1 MPAPEEFHIAFSV
14 ALSRAMRL
22 AVDAAW
28 DAAMHAIGSPTPG
41 VAIASAGP
49 ERVARGAARSAVMG
63 VIDQNGP
70 RGSTRA
76 DIRRLV
82 PKFMGGA
89 QIKADTLKATLR
101 ALRDQD
107 RIELRDGRWF
117 PVRKYG
123 GP

>member
-28 DAAMHAIGSPTPG
+28 DAAMHATESPTPS
-41 VAIASAGP
+41 VAIANAGP

-63 VIDQNGP
+63 AIEERGA
-70 RGSTRA
+70 RGSTRD
-76 DIRRLV
+76 DIRLLARRFL
-82 PKFMGGA
+82 GGP
-89 QIKADTLKATLR
+89 IKVDTLKAALKV
-101 ALRDQD
+101 LRDQG
-107 RIELRDGRWF
+107 RIELRDGKWY
-117 PVRKYG
+117 PVRRYG